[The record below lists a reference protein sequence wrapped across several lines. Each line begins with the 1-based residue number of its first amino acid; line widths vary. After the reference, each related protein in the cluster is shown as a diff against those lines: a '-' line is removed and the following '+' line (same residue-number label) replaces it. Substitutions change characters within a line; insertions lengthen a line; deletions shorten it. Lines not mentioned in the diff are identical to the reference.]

1 MAVMTDSFRR
11 ALALA
16 VLLSQAGWAQARVV
30 SAPPEPSLLNLTQG
44 WSRTSS
50 LGDLRELK
58 TSSDYLELRVWGG
71 FGFGM
76 TQAVVLRRASGRW
89 SALLARVRRC
99 AIQIPIAVGD
109 TASAVTMR
117 NFVREARR
125 QCDTPLGDVSAGMRI
140 ITADTLAVDAL
151 GVADSVID
159 GAWTAAVRAG
169 VLGLPGKVTHTA
181 STSSDFTYVVELRR
195 GSEYRAS
202 EIEHLERPET
212 EADRQVKEV
221 YAAVNRIL
229 PPELLV
235 KPDSGREPSFR
246 AGRPRYQH

>member
-1 MAVMTDSFRR
+1 MAVMTHSLRS
-11 ALALA
+11 ALA
-16 VLLSQAGWAQARVV
+16 VAVLFSRAGWSQARVV
-30 SAPPEPSLLNLTQG
+30 SAPPEPSLLNLTRG
-44 WSRTSS
+44 WSRASS
-50 LGDLRELK
+50 LGDLRELR

-71 FGFGM
+71 FGFGT

-89 SALLARVRRC
+89 SAFLARVRRC

-109 TASAVTMR
+109 TASATTMR
-117 NFVREARR
+117 NFVAEARR
-125 QCDTPLGDVSAGMRI
+125 QCDTPLGDVGAGMRI

-151 GVADSVID
+151 GAADSAID

-235 KPDSGREPSFR
+235 KPNPGPELSFG
-246 AGRPRYQH
+246 AGPPRYQH